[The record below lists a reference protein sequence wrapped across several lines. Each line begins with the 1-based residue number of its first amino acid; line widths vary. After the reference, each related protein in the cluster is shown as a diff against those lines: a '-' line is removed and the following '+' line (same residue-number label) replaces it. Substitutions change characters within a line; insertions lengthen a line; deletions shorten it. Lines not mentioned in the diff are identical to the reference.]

1 MSTRQMHEPKVQL
14 NESDI
19 ESDDEMMHTDTWV
32 PRANR
37 QHKGGEAERQAIA
50 LEVLCKMVN
59 LLDGEFAQQI
69 VSAGGVQCLG
79 SAMVHGDAAQA
90 RAAQIAL
97 RQLCEKLPRSTMA
110 TMA

>member
-1 MSTRQMHEPKVQL
+1 MRALKRQSGESGESGEPGEPGDEMMPHAWVPRVNSTRQ
-14 NESDI
+14 
-19 ESDDEMMHTDTWV
+19 
-32 PRANR
+32 
-37 QHKGGEAERQAIA
+37 GGEAGRQAIA
-50 LEVLCKMVN
+50 LEVLCKMVS
-59 LLDGEFAQQI
+59 LLDGEFAQKI

-79 SAMVHGDAAQA
+79 SAMVSGDAAQA

>member
-19 ESDDEMMHTDTWV
+19 DSDDEMMPHTWV

-37 QHKGGEAERQAIA
+37 QHQGGEAERQAIA

-59 LLDGEFAQQI
+59 LLDGEFAQKI

-79 SAMVHGDAAQA
+79 SAMVSGDAAQA
-90 RAAQIAL
+90 RAAQDAL
-97 RQLCEKLPRSTMA
+97 RQLCEKLPGSTTA
-110 TMA
+110 